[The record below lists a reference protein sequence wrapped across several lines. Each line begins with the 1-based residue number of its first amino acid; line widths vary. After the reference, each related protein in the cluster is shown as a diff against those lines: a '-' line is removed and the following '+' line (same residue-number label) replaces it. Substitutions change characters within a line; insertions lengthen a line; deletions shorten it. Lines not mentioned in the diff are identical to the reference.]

1 MVLCVRNARNLTNTM
16 QEHPLLQMWMIG
28 ARWAAKQDFGAL
40 YVGGS
45 IIALMLCNLGKRKP
59 GEASGYSIFNTGFRR
74 LPGDFD
80 EQQLDNAFRGR
91 M

>member
-1 MVLCVRNARNLTNTM
+1 M
-16 QEHPLLQMWMIG
+16 LQMWMIG

-45 IIALMLCNLGKRKP
+45 IIILILTNLGRRKP
-59 GEASGYSIFNTGFRR
+59 GEASAYSIFNPGFRR

-80 EQQLDNAFRGR
+80 EEQIDRAFRGR

>member
-1 MVLCVRNARNLTNTM
+1 MM
-16 QEHPLLQMWMIG
+16 LQMWMIG
-28 ARWAAKQDFGAL
+28 ARWAASRDFGAL

-45 IIALMLCNLGKRKP
+45 IICLILCNLGRRKP
-59 GEASGYSIFNTGFRR
+59 GEASGYSIFNAGCRR

-80 EQQLDNAFRGR
+80 EDQIDNAFRGR